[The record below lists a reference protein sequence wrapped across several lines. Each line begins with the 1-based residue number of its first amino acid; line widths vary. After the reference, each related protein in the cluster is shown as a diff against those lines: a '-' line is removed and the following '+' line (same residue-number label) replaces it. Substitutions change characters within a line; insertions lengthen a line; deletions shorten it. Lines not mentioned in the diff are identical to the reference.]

1 MKEVNP
7 PEAYAL
13 LQQND
18 QAVLVDVRSTME
30 FEYVGHPPEALH
42 VAIKEPPGW
51 ETRDEFVNEL
61 KSALQERFKTDVGL
75 EQRPLLMMCRS
86 GKRSELAA
94 NMAAEAGF
102 TDVYNIMEG
111 FEGDKD
117 ANGHRNTINGWRF
130 HKLPWEQS

>member
-42 VAIKEPPGW
+42 VAIKEPPDW

-61 KSALQERFKTDVGL
+61 KSALQDRFKTDVGL

-130 HKLPWEQS
+130 HQLPWEQS

>member
-1 MKEVNP
+1 MKEVTP
-7 PEAYAL
+7 PEAYTL

-30 FEYVGHPPEALH
+30 YEYVGHPPEAVH
-42 VAIKEPPGW
+42 VPVKEPPGW
-51 ETRDEFVNEL
+51 ETRDEFVDEL
-61 KSALQERFKTDVGL
+61 KNALQNRFKTDVGL

-130 HKLPWEQS
+130 HQLPWKQS

>member
-51 ETRDEFVNEL
+51 ETRDEFVDEL
-61 KSALQERFKTDVGL
+61 KSALQDRFKTDVGL

-130 HKLPWEQS
+130 HQLPWQQS

>member
-1 MKEVNP
+1 MTEVNP

-42 VAIKEPPGW
+42 VAIKEPPDW

-61 KSALQERFKTDVGL
+61 KSALQDRFKTDVGL

-130 HKLPWEQS
+130 HQLPWEQS

>member
-130 HKLPWEQS
+130 HQLPWEQS